1 MGSAVKGSH
10 RLVGRAELRKL
21 FGVSHTRTIQIAA
34 REDFPPP
41 ADELSVGK
49 IWLLDDVVAW
59 AETTGR
65 TLHFD
70 ALYPPE
76 AAAAENGEGGPAVQ
90 RREP

>member
-21 FGVSHTRTIQIAA
+21 FGVSHTRTIQIAD
-34 REDFPPP
+34 RDDFPTP
-41 ADELSVGK
+41 ADELTVGK
-49 IWLLDDVVAW
+49 IWRLDDVIAW

-70 ALYPPE
+70 ALYPPD
-76 AAAAENGEGGPAVQ
+76 AAAAEDGDGGSAVQ
-90 RREP
+90 REP

>member
-1 MGSAVKGSH
+1 MGSTVMTRR

-21 FGVSHTRTIQIAA
+21 FGVSATRTVQIAD

-41 ADELSVGK
+41 ADELTVGK

-59 AETTGR
+59 AHTTGR

-70 ALYPPE
+70 ALYPPDTTE
-76 AAAAENGEGGPAVQ
+76 AGNSAGTSTVQ
-90 RREP
+90 REP